1 MTTHVQKKIL
11 PSDGDQ
17 FLVIEYEDYFFT
29 PKNNRI
35 RVKEFGEKVASINS
49 FFFDYLKGFNIPCAY
64 TRKSGKKSLQFL
76 KITDLQFKVKIL
88 NAVDKRT
95 AKIFSLK
102 QGKQLEL
109 PLFELHYGNS
119 TD

>member
-35 RVKEFGEKVASINS
+35 RVKEFGEKGPQASKVWMIS
-49 FFFDYLKGFNIPCAY
+49 
-64 TRKSGKKSLQFL
+64 
-76 KITDLQFKVKIL
+76 KISK
-88 NAVDKRT
+88 
-95 AKIFSLK
+95 
-102 QGKQLEL
+102 
-109 PLFELHYGNS
+109 
-119 TD
+119 